1 MQATRIELTHEH
13 AAASLSELLAQL
25 EHQES
30 DIATDSHSIVVDC
43 TAITSLDYVTLQNL
57 LRLRGRCVLTGTHKL
72 EACMQRYGISS
83 LTDSLSNLPI
93 NSQHPQA

>member
-1 MQATRIELTHEH
+1 MQATRIELTHQD

-25 EHQES
+25 EQQES
-30 DIATDSHSIVVDC
+30 DITADSHSIVVDC
-43 TAITSLDYVTLQNL
+43 TAITSLDYMTLQNL

-83 LTDSLSNLPI
+83 LTDSLPLPI
-93 NSQHPQA
+93 NLQHSQA